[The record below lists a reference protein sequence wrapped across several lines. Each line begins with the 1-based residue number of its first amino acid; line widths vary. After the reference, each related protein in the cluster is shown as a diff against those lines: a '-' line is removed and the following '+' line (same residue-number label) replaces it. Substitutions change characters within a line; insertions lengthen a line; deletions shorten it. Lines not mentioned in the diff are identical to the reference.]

1 MMLKR
6 KVGALLITAV
16 ALLGAD
22 FQEGV
27 NYTKLDQPLNVEK
40 NTIVKVFSFTCPFCY
55 KYDKA
60 VTEPVITQVLKDKPE
75 ASFEVWHLYSKGKYG
90 QQGSNLMAVARAR
103 DIKAG
108 ITSVFDKHGL
118 LKKMKF
124 TYYKAY
130 HDKNQRWDS
139 GEDDFYK
146 AGFEILGISSK
157 ADFEKEVASPEV
169 QELLKRWEPAYPIA
183 KIQGIPAFV
192 VNGKYLLKTQAI
204 KSRDYMVELVEYLL
218 KK

>member
-1 MMLKR
+1 MLKR
-6 KVGALLITAV
+6 KIGTLLLTAV

-22 FQEGV
+22 YKEGV
-27 NYTKLDQPLNVEK
+27 NYITLDKPLNVSK
-40 NTIVKVFSFTCPFCY
+40 MTIVKGYSFTCPFCY

-60 VTEPVITQVLKDKPE
+60 VTDPVISKVQKDMPGTT
-75 ASFEVWHLYSKGKYG
+75 FEVWHLWSKGKYG

-108 ITSVFDKHGL
+108 ITNVLDKHGL

-130 HDKNQRWDS
+130 HDKHQRWDS
-139 GEDDFYK
+139 GEDSFYK
-146 AGFEILGISSK
+146 EGFKILGISSK
-157 ADFEKEVASPEV
+157 ADFEKELASPEV
-169 QELLKRWEPAYPIA
+169 QALLTKWKPIYDVA
-183 KIQGIPAFV
+183 KIQGIPAYV
-192 VNGKYLLKTQAI
+192 VGGKYLLKTQAI
-204 KSRDYMVELVEYLL
+204 TSRDYMVKLLEYLL

>member
-1 MMLKR
+1 MIMKR
-6 KVGALLITAV
+6 KIGALLITAV

-22 FQEGV
+22 YKEGI
-27 NYTKLDQPLNVEK
+27 NYIKLEQPLNVTQ
-40 NTIVKVFSFTCPFCY
+40 NTVVKVFSFTCPFCY

-60 VTEPVITQVLKDKPE
+60 VTEPVMTKVIKDNPDVT
-75 ASFEVWHLYSKGKYG
+75 FEVWHLYSKGKYG

-103 DIKAG
+103 DVKAG
-108 ITSVFDKHGL
+108 ITSVLDKHGL

-130 HDKNQRWDS
+130 HDKHQRWDS
-139 GEDDFYK
+139 GEDSFYK
-146 AGFEILGISSK
+146 AGFELLGISSK
-157 ADFEKEVASPEV
+157 ADFEKELATPEV
-169 QELLKRWEPAYPIA
+169 QALLTKWKPSYPIA

-192 VNGKYLLKTQAI
+192 VSGKYLIKTQAI
-204 KSRDYMVELVEYLL
+204 KSRDYMVNLIEYLL